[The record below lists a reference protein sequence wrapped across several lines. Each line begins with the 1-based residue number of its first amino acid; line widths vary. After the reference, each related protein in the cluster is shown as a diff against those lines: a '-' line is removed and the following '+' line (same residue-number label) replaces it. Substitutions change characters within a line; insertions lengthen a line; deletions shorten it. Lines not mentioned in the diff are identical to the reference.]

1 MVYTIISGII
11 VQESLVH
18 EIKLITD
25 CAWLKNYDFY
35 HPDNIFILG
44 EDEIESLPDF
54 LNKPYIKVESS
65 IEKNIYFT
73 DLVEQIVL
81 SS

>member
-1 MVYTIISGII
+1 MR
-11 VQESLVH
+11 LP
-18 EIKLITD
+18 
-25 CAWLKNYDFY
+25 
-35 HPDNIFILG
+35 PDNIFILG